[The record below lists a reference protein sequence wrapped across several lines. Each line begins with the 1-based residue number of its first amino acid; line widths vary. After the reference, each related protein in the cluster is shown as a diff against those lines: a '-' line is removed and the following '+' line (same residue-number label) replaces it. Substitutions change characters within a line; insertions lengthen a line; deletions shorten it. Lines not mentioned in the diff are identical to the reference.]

1 MTPQGRVWPWPLAPV
16 GYSGRMKLLSV
27 LIPIVAPI
35 VVLSSGAAVAQQPGE
50 RTIPERFHGEWNSR
64 LADCGT
70 GASDSLLVLSAN
82 EIQFYES
89 SGPVRGAFLNGPR
102 EILIVT
108 DLSGEEETDLTA
120 FKFFLSADGN
130 RLEYRSESE
139 APFVRHRCPA
149 SKSLR
154 P

>member
-1 MTPQGRVWPWPLAPV
+1 
-16 GYSGRMKLLSV
+16 MKLISA
-27 LIPIVAPI
+27 LISIT
-35 VVLSSGAAVAQQPGE
+35 VLSSGAALAQQPDE
-50 RTIPERFHGEWNSR
+50 RTIPERFHGEWNSQR
-64 LADCGT
+64 ADCGT

-120 FKFFLSADGN
+120 FKFFLSADDD
-130 RLEYRSESE
+130 RLEYRSETE
-139 APFVRHRCPA
+139 EPFVRHRCPA
-149 SKSLR
+149 SKSL
-154 P
+154 PG